1 VVFSWAAIE
10 LKLFPEDIAVADTT
24 ALEIANS
31 TMEVATLPEITL
43 RIVQVVQDPR
53 STANDLHKIVRN
65 DPALSA
71 RVLRVVNSAFY
82 GLPGQIGSID
92 RAIMLLG
99 LNAVKNIAIAA
110 SLSKMFKANNNK
122 SAGFS
127 GKDLWTHSVAVGALN
142 KLITGVIG
150 LALPDEAFLAG
161 LMHDIGLVAVL
172 QCKSDDIDKLV
183 DLIKDG
189 VPFLEAERQ
198 TIGTDHQAIGMALAE
213 KWKFPR
219 SFQYVTGYHHNP
231 EKLGESNRVLA
242 VITHISDAVCNQ
254 SGLGLIKSDS
264 VNGEVD
270 EVEDQWLQEI
280 GISQEQLHQAISNID
295 EELEVVRAM
304 IE

>member
-1 VVFSWAAIE
+1 
-10 LKLFPEDIAVADTT
+10 
-24 ALEIANS
+24 
-31 TMEVATLPEITL
+31 
-43 RIVQVVQDPR
+43 
-53 STANDLHKIVRN
+53 
-65 DPALSA
+65 
-71 RVLRVVNSAFY
+71 LRVVNSAFY

-110 SLSKMFKANNNK
+110 SLSKMFKTGNNK
-122 SAGFS
+122 RGVFS

-172 QCKSDDIDKLV
+172 QCRSDDVDELV
-183 DLIKDG
+183 DLVKDG

-242 VITHISDAVCNQ
+242 VITHISNVVCNQ
-254 SGLGLIKSDS
+254 SGLGLIKSTS
-264 VNGEVD
+264 VDGQVD
-270 EVEDQWLQEI
+270 EVGNQWLEEI
-280 GISQEQLHQAISNID
+280 GISQEQLHQVVSNID